1 MNWPWTNISKKLK
14 ERLEKKDDLKTFIRI
29 ENLDDWFDEIRN
41 RKYPWYEKVWNKIY
55 VKTNDLAWNIYRFFN
70 PCNKRIRKVIPN
82 TWCDLSELTLRINF
96 EIIKSYVEEEMDQ
109 IVWTSDETHNEVGK
123 WLKES
128 YEYITKER
136 EQLLKDFDEAL
147 EHSSENLRSL
157 PYGERYKV
165 PNEIEALIDKK
176 DKEILIGL
184 ANYRQFLWS

>member
-14 ERLEKKDDLKTFIRI
+14 ERLEKDDLKTFIRI

-82 TWCDLSELTLRINF
+82 TWCDLAELTLRINF

-109 IVWTSDETHNEVGK
+109 IVWTSNETHNEVGK

>member
-14 ERLEKKDDLKTFIRI
+14 ERLEKDDLKTFIRI
-29 ENLDDWFDEIRN
+29 DNLDDWFDEIRN

-109 IVWTSDETHNEVGK
+109 IVWTSDEKHNEVGK

-147 EHSSENLRSL
+147 EHSSKNLRSL

-165 PNEIEALIDKK
+165 PNELEALIDKK

>member
-14 ERLEKKDDLKTFIRI
+14 ERLEKDDLKTFIRI

-82 TWCDLSELTLRINF
+82 TWCDLAELTLRINF

>member
-29 ENLDDWFDEIRN
+29 DNLDDWFDEIRN

-109 IVWTSDETHNEVGK
+109 IVWTSDEKHNEVGK

-136 EQLLKDFDEAL
+136 EQLLKDFDKAL
-147 EHSSENLRSL
+147 EYSSENLRSL

-165 PNEIEALIDKK
+165 PNELEALIDKK
-176 DKEILIGL
+176 DREILIGL

>member
-55 VKTNDLAWNIYRFFN
+55 IKTNDLAWNIYRFFN